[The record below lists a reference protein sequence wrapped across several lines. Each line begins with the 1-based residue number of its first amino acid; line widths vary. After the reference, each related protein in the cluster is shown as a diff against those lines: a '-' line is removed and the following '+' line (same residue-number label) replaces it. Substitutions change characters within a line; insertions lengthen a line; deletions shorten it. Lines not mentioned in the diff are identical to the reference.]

1 MTDKVRNLK
10 FSVIITTLNRAQVLV
25 KCLETLCNQNYPKDD
40 YEVLVVNN
48 NSVDETEEVV
58 LDFIERHPDTD
69 IKYYFVPRSGQ
80 VYARQIGILA
90 AKNEILSFTDDDGL
104 LVPDWL
110 AEIANVFRISD
121 EIVGVAGKIEIK
133 WDKTPPE
140 WVRNYEEQLG
150 KLDYGDKEKYEV
162 GLYMNAGNLHVK
174 RDVLIE
180 VGGFNPEMVGEW
192 LMGDGETGLWLRLK
206 KRNLKIGWA
215 PKALMY
221 HCQIV
226 DKNATI
232 EDIKRRFMNN
242 GICIPYNIYAIDRLG
257 KTKLI
262 KNMFYAAKQSMRWRW
277 KMLRFRIAS
286 NKKDTIYATF
296 RTAFYAAQIFYTIKI
311 LTSKEFRYALTRNDW
326 QVIPKKNQLKTL

>member
-1 MTDKVRNLK
+1 MRRLK
-10 FSVIITTLNRAQVLV
+10 FSVIITTFNRAHTLE
-25 KCLETLCNQNYPKDD
+25 KCLETLCDQNYPKED
-40 YEVLVVNN
+40 YEILVVNN
-48 NSVDETEEVV
+48 NSSDDTEDVV
-58 LDFIERHPDTD
+58 FDFIEQHPETD

-90 AKNEILSFTDDDGL
+90 AKNEVLSFTDDDGL

-110 AEIANVFRISD
+110 AEVTKVFNMSD
-121 EIVGVAGKIEIK
+121 EIVGVAGKIDIQ

-174 RDVLIE
+174 KDVLIG
-180 VGGFNPEMVGEW
+180 VGGFNPEMVGQW

-206 KRNLKIGWA
+206 KRNMKIGWA

-226 DKNATI
+226 EKNATLG
-232 EDIKRRFMNN
+232 DIKRRFINN
-242 GICIPYNIYAIDRLG
+242 GICIPYNIYAIDKLG
-257 KTKLI
+257 KLKLI
-262 KNMFYAAKQSMRWRW
+262 TNMFYAGKQSLRWRL
-277 KMLRFRIAS
+277 KKLRFLIAS
-286 NKKDTIYATF
+286 NKKETIYATF
-296 RTAFYAAQIFYTIKI
+296 RTAFYSAQIFYTLKI
-311 LTSKEFRYALTRNDW
+311 LISKEFRRALTKNDW
-326 QVIPKKNQLKTL
+326 QIIP

>member
-10 FSVIITTLNRAQVLV
+10 FSVIITTFNRAQVLV

-232 EDIKRRFMNN
+232 EDIK
-242 GICIPYNIYAIDRLG
+242 
-257 KTKLI
+257 
-262 KNMFYAAKQSMRWRW
+262 
-277 KMLRFRIAS
+277 
-286 NKKDTIYATF
+286 
-296 RTAFYAAQIFYTIKI
+296 
-311 LTSKEFRYALTRNDW
+311 
-326 QVIPKKNQLKTL
+326 

>member
-1 MTDKVRNLK
+1 MRRLK
-10 FSVIITTLNRAQVLV
+10 FSVIITTFNRAHTLE
-25 KCLETLCNQNYPKDD
+25 KCLETLCDQNYPKED
-40 YEVLVVNN
+40 YEILVVNN
-48 NSVDETEEVV
+48 NSSDDTEDVV
-58 LDFIERHPDTD
+58 FDFIEQHPETD

-90 AKNEILSFTDDDGL
+90 AKNEVLSFTDDDGL

-110 AEIANVFRISD
+110 AEVTKVFNMSD
-121 EIVGVAGKIEIK
+121 EIVGVAGKIDIQ

-174 RDVLIE
+174 KDVLIG
-180 VGGFNPEMVGEW
+180 VGGFNPEMVGQW

-206 KRNLKIGWA
+206 KRNMKIGWA

-226 DKNATI
+226 EKNATLG
-232 EDIKRRFMNN
+232 DIKRRFINN
-242 GICIPYNIYAIDRLG
+242 GICIPYNIYAIDKLG
-257 KTKLI
+257 KLKLI
-262 KNMFYAAKQSMRWRW
+262 TNMFYAGKQSMRWRL
-277 KMLRFRIAS
+277 KKLRFLIAS
-286 NKKDTIYATF
+286 NKKETIYATF
-296 RTAFYAAQIFYTIKI
+296 RTAFYSAQIFYTLKI
-311 LTSKEFRYALTRNDW
+311 LISKEFRRALTKNDW
-326 QVIPKKNQLKTL
+326 QIIP

>member
-1 MTDKVRNLK
+1 MRRLK
-10 FSVIITTLNRAQVLV
+10 FSVIITTFNRAHTLE
-25 KCLETLCNQNYPKDD
+25 KCLETLCDQNYPKED
-40 YEVLVVNN
+40 YEILVVNN
-48 NSVDETEEVV
+48 NSSDDTEDVV
-58 LDFIERHPDTD
+58 FDFIEQHPETD

-90 AKNEILSFTDDDGL
+90 AKNEVLSFTDDDGL

-110 AEIANVFRISD
+110 AEVTKVFNMSD
-121 EIVGVAGKIEIK
+121 EIVGVAGKIDIQ

-174 RDVLIE
+174 KDVLIG
-180 VGGFNPEMVGEW
+180 VGGFNPEMVGQW

-206 KRNLKIGWA
+206 KRNMKIGWA

-226 DKNATI
+226 EKNATLG
-232 EDIKRRFMNN
+232 DIKRRFINN
-242 GICIPYNIYAIDRLG
+242 GICIPYNIYAIDKLG
-257 KTKLI
+257 KLKLI
-262 KNMFYAAKQSMRWRW
+262 TNMFYAGKQSLRWRL
-277 KMLRFRIAS
+277 KKLRYMIAS
-286 NKKDTIYATF
+286 NKKETIYATF
-296 RTAFYAAQIFYTIKI
+296 RTAFYSAQIFYTLKI
-311 LTSKEFRYALTRNDW
+311 LISKEFRHALTKNDW
-326 QVIPKKNQLKTL
+326 QIIPKKNHLQAS

>member
-1 MTDKVRNLK
+1 MRRLK
-10 FSVIITTLNRAQVLV
+10 FSVIITTFNRAHTLE
-25 KCLETLCNQNYPKDD
+25 KCLETLCDQNYPKED
-40 YEVLVVNN
+40 YEILVVNN
-48 NSVDETEEVV
+48 NSSDDTEDVV
-58 LDFIERHPDTD
+58 FDFIEQHPETD

-90 AKNEILSFTDDDGL
+90 AKNEVLSFTDDDGL

-110 AEIANVFRISD
+110 AEVTKVFNMSD
-121 EIVGVAGKIEIK
+121 EIVGVAGKIVIK

-174 RDVLIE
+174 KDVLIG
-180 VGGFNPEMVGEW
+180 VGGFNPEMVGQW

-206 KRNLKIGWA
+206 KRNMKIGWA

-226 DKNATI
+226 EKNATLG
-232 EDIKRRFMNN
+232 DIKRRFINN
-242 GICIPYNIYAIDRLG
+242 GICIPYNIYAIDKLG
-257 KTKLI
+257 KLKLI
-262 KNMFYAAKQSMRWRW
+262 TNMFYAGKQSMRWRL
-277 KMLRFRIAS
+277 KKLRFLIAS
-286 NKKDTIYATF
+286 NKKETIYATF
-296 RTAFYAAQIFYTIKI
+296 RTAFYSAQIFYTLKI
-311 LTSKEFRYALTRNDW
+311 LISKEFRRALTKNDW
-326 QVIPKKNQLKTL
+326 QIIP